1 MTTAITGKT
10 YVNAGVRLPPCHD
23 RGVTSGAGTTD
34 LAALRVPLTGYCYRM
49 LGSSADAEDATQET
63 LLRAYTR
70 LDTFD
75 PTRARL
81 STWVHA
87 IATNICLD
95 MLRAAQRRML
105 HWEGPATAF
114 DPDAV
119 LPDQHWISPAPDSH
133 TLGADPADI
142 VTRRDT
148 VRLAFLAALQHL
160 PPTQR
165 AALVLREVL
174 AFTAAETADILDTT
188 PAAINS
194 ALQRARATLRTTRDT
209 PTALDPD
216 APHDRDLL
224 QRYIAAFEAHDITAL
239 TAVLHEDAR
248 VSMPPFGW
256 RLDGGASI
264 AAVMTTSDAC
274 RGDRVLPVTF
284 NGAAGAAQYRLDE
297 DGVAR
302 PFALVAF
309 ETLDGRIARLITFF
323 GSGPRFPEFGL
334 PTVLT

>member
-63 LLRAYTR
+63 LLRAYTH

-165 AALVLREVL
+165 GPG
-174 AFTAAETADILDTT
+174 
-188 PAAINS
+188 PA
-194 ALQRARATLRTTRDT
+194 
-209 PTALDPD
+209 
-216 APHDRDLL
+216 
-224 QRYIAAFEAHDITAL
+224 
-239 TAVLHEDAR
+239 
-248 VSMPPFGW
+248 
-256 RLDGGASI
+256 
-264 AAVMTTSDAC
+264 
-274 RGDRVLPVTF
+274 RG
-284 NGAAGAAQYRLDE
+284 
-297 DGVAR
+297 
-302 PFALVAF
+302 
-309 ETLDGRIARLITFF
+309 ARLHRRRDRRH
-323 GSGPRFPEFGL
+323 PRHHPRCDQQC
-334 PTVLT
+334 PATRPRHPANHSRHSDRA